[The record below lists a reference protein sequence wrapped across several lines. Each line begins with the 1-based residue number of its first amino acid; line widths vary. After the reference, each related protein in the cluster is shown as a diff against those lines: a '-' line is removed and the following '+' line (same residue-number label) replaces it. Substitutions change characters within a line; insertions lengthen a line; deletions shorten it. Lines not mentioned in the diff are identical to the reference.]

1 MGARNYLEKVLK
13 STCIS
18 AKNTKISFKFY
29 NNIALTIP
37 FLNSLHVKKNM
48 GMQNPIPWTFPYTL
62 FIYKQIFSSG
72 AQTTN
77 RILTKLTPN
86 KIHAR

>member
-48 GMQNPIPWTFPYTL
+48 GMQNPFPEHFPIHCLY
-62 FIYKQIFSSG
+62 
-72 AQTTN
+72 TN
-77 RILTKLTPN
+77 RSLALVSKLLTVS
-86 KIHAR
+86 